1 MERALQENRKVN
13 IIFIIA
19 IITMI
24 CLCGFFVFIAL
35 NPGGNYTLSQNEIT
49 LEAGTD
55 FDPYDYITVKETVS
69 ASAVL
74 ASGNVNTAVPGIYT
88 VEYSEKG
95 KNVKKLNVTV
105 VDTIAPVVTVSD
117 SPKLFTTDQVI
128 NTSDLIETCDDA
140 TEVTISMNY
149 ADIDTTTPGEYTVNV
164 YITDLGGNTTTVMPL
179 IKIEMPDYEAPVIS
193 GADDIMVNAGT
204 ALDYTSAVTV
214 TDNLDENP
222 VLTVD
227 YKDLD
232 INVEGD
238 YEITYTAT
246 DFAGNTS
253 EKSCI
258 VTVVGNAYQ
267 TGTTS
272 GGSASNQ
279 ILGLTQVNLFVGTS
293 FDPMAGVSLSAE
305 FAPDQTINYDIGT
318 FDSNK
323 TGTYKILY
331 AAVNLNNELVV
342 AERTVVV
349 RPQPFYYKP
358 DGCTYSFDAAGIA
371 GQPYIVLVN
380 RAMCC
385 VTVYEKDAD
394 GNYTVPVKA
403 FACSIGREGHE
414 TPTGRFTTSGRYDWC
429 YMVDGSWGRNAI
441 TVYRGIMF
449 HTVCYYTKST
459 DDLEYDEFNK
469 LGSPASL
476 GCIRLCYADE
486 TWLYENCP
494 TGFTTIIYDDY
505 ASPGPLGKP
514 EPVKIDTT
522 DEQARGWDPTDP
534 ENPYIDSVS
543 ANNAAEEL

>member
-19 IITMI
+19 IVTML
-24 CLCGFFVFIAL
+24 CLCGFFVFLAL
-35 NPGGNYTLSQNEIT
+35 NPKGNYTLSQNEVT
-49 LEAGTD
+49 LEAGLA
-55 FDPYDYITVKETVS
+55 FNPYDYITVKDSVS
-69 ASAVL
+69 AS
-74 ASGNVNTAVPGIYT
+74 SISVNGYVNISVPGTYT
-88 VEYSEKG
+88 IEYSENG

-105 VDTIAPVVTVSD
+105 VDTVPPVVTASVE
-117 SPKLFTTDQVI
+117 PKIFTTDQVI
-128 NTSDLIETCDDA
+128 NTTDLLESCQDA

-149 ADIDTTTPGEYTVNV
+149 ADIDTTTPGEYTVSIYV
-164 YITDLGGNTTTVMPL
+164 TDLGGNTTTVTPL
-179 IKIEMPDYEAPVIS
+179 IRIELPDYEAPVIS

-204 ALDYTSAVTV
+204 ALDYTSAVIV

-222 VLTVD
+222 ILTVD

-238 YEITYTAT
+238 YEIVYKAT

-272 GGSASNQ
+272 SGSASDQ
-279 ILGLTQVNLFVGTS
+279 ILGLSQVNLFVGTS

-305 FAPDQTINYDIGT
+305 FAPDQVINYDIGT
-318 FDSNK
+318 FNPNK

-331 AAVNLNNELVV
+331 AAVNLNGDMVV

-349 RPQPFYYKP
+349 RNLPYYYKP
-358 DGCTYSFDAAGIA
+358 DGCTYSFDAAGIS
-371 GQPYIVLVN
+371 GQPYLVLVN

-385 VTVYEKDAD
+385 VTVYEKDED
-394 GNYTVPVKA
+394 DHYTVPVKA

-414 TPTGRFTTSGRYDWC
+414 TPTGRYTTSGRYDWC
-429 YMVDGSWGRNAI
+429 LMVDGSWGRNAI
-441 TVYRGIMF
+441 TVYKGIMF
-449 HTVCYYTKST
+449 HTVCYYTKSI

-469 LGSPASL
+469 LGTPASL
-476 GCIRLCYADE
+476 GCIRLCYEDE

-494 TGFTTIIYDDY
+494 NGFTTIIYDDY
-505 ASPGPLGKP
+505 TSPGPLGKP
-514 EPVKIDTT
+514 DTIKIDTT
-522 DEQARGWDPTDP
+522 DEDARGWDPTDP
-534 ENPYIDSVS
+534 ENPYKDNYSVS
-543 ANNAAEEL
+543 ENEI